1 MAVALLFAMV
11 VGLMMIGVP
20 IAVSL
25 GMSSVLFLLAYSDVS
40 LAAVAQTLFS
50 AFEGHATLLAIPFF
64 ILASTFMSTGGV
76 AARII
81 NFSIA
86 CVGHFRGGLAIAG
99 VFACMMFAA
108 LSGSSPATVVAI
120 GSIVIAAMVKAGYSR
135 DFAAGVI
142 CNAGTLG
149 ILIPP
154 SIVMVVYA
162 AAVEVSVGRMF
173 LAGIIPGLLAGFMLM
188 IAIYVMARIKKMP
201 AGEWVGWGTVAE
213 TFLNAFWGL
222 MLIVIIM
229 VGIYGIPGVTS
240 AIFTPTEA
248 AAVASV
254 YAFIVSIFI
263 YRDMGMLK
271 SRPWLKDGEKDGMGL
286 GMRVVVF
293 ALVGFLFHFMLS
305 SNNAGA
311 FYPRNIG
318 LMVGFGWVAVTL
330 IVGWALVK
338 MPEKRKET
346 ATVVI
351 SILGVLPGLFLLYLS
366 VGSVWSGSYESA
378 LTASGIDGLAMVLA
392 LIVTVLYSA
401 VAMLFVMLAPMVFVF
416 SLVSSSTRVT
426 EAGYSFAQSL
436 TGGGTAFI
444 RGTGETAV
452 AFIPSFFHRDTR
464 QALFDAGKLTVT
476 LMFVI
481 ANALILKHVLTDE
494 QIPQQVANA
503 MLSYG
508 FGPVMFLVVVNVIL
522 LIGGQFM
529 EPSGLLVIVAPL
541 VFPIAMELGIDPI
554 HLGIIMVVNMEIGMI
569 TPPVGL
575 NLFVTSGVAGMSMM
589 RVVKASLPFL
599 AVLFV
604 FLIMITYIPWL
615 STVIPNAVMGPEVIT
630 K

>member
-1 MAVALLFAMV
+1 MTVALLFAMV

-25 GMSSVLFLLAYSDVS
+25 GMSSIVFLLAYSDSS
-40 LAAVAQTLFS
+40 LASVAQTLFS

-64 ILASTFMSTGGV
+64 ILASSFMSTGGV

-81 NFSIA
+81 RFSIA
-86 CVGHFRGGLAIAG
+86 CVGHLRGGLAISG

-120 GSIVIAAMVKAGYSR
+120 GSIVIAAMTKAGYSK

-173 LAGIIPGLLAGFMLM
+173 LAGVIPGLMAGLMLM
-188 IAIYVMARIKKMP
+188 SAIYVMARVKNMP
-201 AGEWVGWGTVAE
+201 AGQWAGWKEVFDSFAD
-213 TFLNAFWGL
+213 AFWGL

-229 VGIYGIPGVTS
+229 VGIYGVPGLTN

-248 AAVASV
+248 AAVASI
-254 YAFIVSIFI
+254 YAFLIASFV
-263 YRDMGMLK
+263 YRDMGPLADT
-271 SRPWLKDGEKDGMGL
+271 DGAGKRSL
-286 GMRVVVF
+286 LNKPQ
-293 ALVGFLFHFMLS
+293 AL
-305 SNNAGA
+305 
-311 FYPRNIG
+311 
-318 LMVGFGWVAVTL
+318 
-330 IVGWALVK
+330 
-338 MPEKRKET
+338 
-346 ATVVI
+346 
-351 SILGVLPGLFLLYLS
+351 
-366 VGSVWSGSYESA
+366 
-378 LTASGIDGLAMVLA
+378 LTA
-392 LIVTVLYSA
+392 
-401 VAMLFVMLAPMVFVF
+401 
-416 SLVSSSTRVT
+416 
-426 EAGYSFAQSL
+426 
-436 TGGGTAFI
+436 
-444 RGTGETAV
+444 
-452 AFIPSFFHRDTR
+452 FFHDDT
-464 QALFDAGKLTVT
+464 QKTLLEAGKLTVT

-503 MLSYG
+503 MLSAG
-508 FGPVMFLVVVNVIL
+508 FGWVMFLVVVNVIL

-575 NLFVTSGVAGMSMM
+575 NLFVTSGVAGMPMLK
-589 RVVKASLPFL
+589 VVKAALPFL

-604 FLIMITYIPWL
+604 FLILITYVPWI
-615 STVIPNAVMGPEVIT
+615 STVLPNAVMGPETVV